1 MLLGHLR
8 DRVDA
13 IPRPAPA
20 NGHGAAVD
28 VSNPV
33 AAGTGIPGQAV
44 CRMRQFHNVQ
54 ACVGQM
60 PCDRRQVSHEII
72 ERDQMADRV
81 QHGDRQ
87 VELSRSGLA

>member
-1 MLLGHLR
+1 
-8 DRVDA
+8 
-13 IPRPAPA
+13 
-20 NGHGAAVD
+20 
-28 VSNPV
+28 
-33 AAGTGIPGQAV
+33 
-44 CRMRQFHNVQ
+44 MRQFHDVQ